1 MVLVNALL
9 PDIKQTQLDTGPTIE
24 IGRGFAIQSTI
35 GYSYFLKA
43 RHWFQNKSF
52 QRHLFHI
59 QFT

>member
-43 RHWFQNKSF
+43 RQ
-52 QRHLFHI
+52 
-59 QFT
+59 